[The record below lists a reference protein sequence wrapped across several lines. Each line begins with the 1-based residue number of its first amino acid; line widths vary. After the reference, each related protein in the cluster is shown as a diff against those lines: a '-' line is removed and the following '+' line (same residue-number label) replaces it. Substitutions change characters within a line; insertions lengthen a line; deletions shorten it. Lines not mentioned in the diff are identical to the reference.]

1 MNKGS
6 RYFFVSLHIS
16 IGVLFFFASI
26 FPAMQPSEWSF
37 TGFAGLAYP
46 YLLLF
51 FLVSTILLIRFSPI
65 IAIVSSIL
73 IICSFNNI
81 AELFAF
87 NTPKPFSIEKPQNSI
102 RILDW
107 NVRTF
112 TPLDVKNFDV
122 EKSNYNDIISEI
134 AKYNPDVICLQEF
147 YSDYRNNNQ
156 NIKHFYYELGYCYLA
171 TVVDHI
177 RKTDMRSGAIILS
190 KFPIFNSFKFD
201 LPEKISTADETPIG
215 ADIVVGKD
223 TIRIITFHMQ
233 SFRFLDKE
241 YKDLATL
248 KTYENEIYSATSNL
262 YRKMQYA
269 FRQRGKQ
276 VDIFKERISESPYPL
291 IICGDL
297 NDVPHSYAYKTI
309 RSDRKD
315 AFLEKGFGIGKTF
328 IGGRSK
334 FISSLPTLR
343 IDYIFADKSFEVN
356 QFKIIETPL
365 SDHLGIISD
374 LSLYKK

>member
-6 RYFFVSLHIS
+6 RYIFIGLHFS
-16 IGVLFFFASI
+16 IGVLFLSASI
-26 FPAMQPSEWSF
+26 FPLLQPSEWRF
-37 TGFAGLAYP
+37 TGFAGLIYP
-46 YLLLF
+46 YLLF
-51 FLVSTILLIRFSPI
+51 FFFISTIILIRFSPI
-65 IAIVSSIL
+65 VTIISTVL
-73 IICSFNNI
+73 IICSYKNI

-87 NTPKPFSIEKPQNSI
+87 NKQKPFVVEKSKHAI
-102 RILDW
+102 RVLDW

-112 TPLDVKNFDV
+112 TPYDLNNFNAQ
-122 EKSNYNDIISEI
+122 KSNYKDIVSEI
-134 AKYNPDVICLQEF
+134 SKYNPDIICLQEF
-147 YSDYRNNNQ
+147 YSDLKNNNQ

-171 TVVDHI
+171 TVI
-177 RKTDMRSGAIILS
+177 NNERKGDIKAGAIIFS
-190 KFPIFNSFKFD
+190 KYPIFNSFKFD

-233 SFRFLDKE
+233 SFGFLNKE

-248 KTYENEIYSATSNL
+248 KTHENEIYSATTNL

-276 VDIFKERISESPYPL
+276 VDIFKERISQSPYPL

-297 NDVPHSYAYKTI
+297 NDVPHSYAYETI
-309 RSDRKD
+309 RSNRKD
-315 AFLEKGFGIGKTF
+315 AFLEKGSGIGKTF

-343 IDYIFADKSFEVN
+343 IDYIFADQSFEIN
-356 QFKIIETPL
+356 QFKIIETRL

>member
-1 MNKGS
+1 LNKGS
-6 RYFFVSLHIS
+6 RYFFIGLHLS
-16 IGVLFFFASI
+16 IGVLFLSASI
-26 FPAMQPSEWSF
+26 FPLLQPSEWRF
-37 TGFAGLAYP
+37 TGFAGLIYP

-51 FLVSTILLIRFSPI
+51 FFLSTVLLIRFSPI
-65 IAIVSSIL
+65 IAIISSVIL
-73 IICSFNNI
+73 IFSYKNI
-81 AELFAF
+81 AEVFAF
-87 NTPKPFSIEKPQNSI
+87 NEQKPFSIEKPKNSI

-112 TPLDVKNFDV
+112 TPIDLNNFDAH
-122 EKSNYNDIISEI
+122 KSNYNDIVSEI
-134 AKYNPDVICLQEF
+134 AKYNPDIICLQEF

-171 TVVDHI
+171 TVIDNVRRGDI
-177 RKTDMRSGAIILS
+177 KAGAIIFS
-190 KFPIFNSFKFD
+190 KYPIFNSFKFD

-215 ADIVVGKD
+215 ADIVIGKD

-233 SFRFLDKE
+233 SFGFLNKE

-248 KTYENEIYSATSNL
+248 KTYENEIYSATTNL

-269 FRQRGKQ
+269 FMQRGKQ

-297 NDVPHSYAYKTI
+297 NDVPHSYAYKNI
-309 RSDRKD
+309 RSNRKD
-315 AFLEKGFGIGKTF
+315 AFLEKGSGIGKTF

-343 IDYIFADKSFEVN
+343 IDYIFADQSFEVN
-356 QFKIIETPL
+356 QFKIIETQL